1 MIHLK
6 KKNCK
11 CLIKQNIEATQDE
24 KITPSPKEK
33 NTMKAIKNI
42 YQNGN
47 ELFNWKTDS
56 TITFFFNNC
65 KEMGFCKSNI

>member
-6 KKNCK
+6 KKNSK

-24 KITPSPKEK
+24 KINPSPKEK

-47 ELFNWKTDS
+47 ELFNWTSLK
-56 TITFFFNNC
+56 
-65 KEMGFCKSNI
+65 